1 MRRSLLKA
9 LIPAAPQRPASL
21 VRGLGLGRV
30 ALRHLPMV
38 PCAALHATGIDSAL
52 HSARLRQAASGP
64 QRVLKSLRPASLSLF
79 STKSFP
85 TAGRFAQFVK
95 DGPAYTFGLLCT
107 GLATGASLAGW
118 YYQQKEAAE
127 TRQKTIETSEV
138 SREQFEV
145 QAILAA
151 RAPFPAADKREVYV
165 QRDALEE
172 TLKSFLKLIDPRSYM
187 VVVGPR
193 GAGKSTL
200 VLHVLTELGG
210 GVLIVPVEKPSAT
223 VSELKELVLKVAL
236 EQYPKTES
244 WYATS
249 TPLKDAN
256 LAARLEAAARAGRED
271 GREEGWLPTVALEI
285 TSSGN
290 NRLIKN
296 ACTLLK
302 ELAAD
307 NPLCHGLLV
316 LSSSFAVAEL
326 TDDRYRQLFLR
337 VGQFSRDEASA
348 YLDAHFKAHVPG
360 EIATVAAVT
369 AVKERILPLTTLPNA
384 FDLLRQELSNST
396 NEADLVARA
405 EAWASKFEAAARTDV
420 EGAGNSVLNIF
431 IRDKTGKERC
441 FTTHDLM
448 RELLNTGAPVT
459 LPRATFNV
467 PSDMFATKI
476 RTSDEAKA
484 AFNVDL
490 VSKTVDFASATHR
503 KAAAELLSL
512 PPPTSSLWSWL
523 SGRRMPDV

>member
-1 MRRSLLKA
+1 
-9 LIPAAPQRPASL
+9 
-21 VRGLGLGRV
+21 
-30 ALRHLPMV
+30 MV

-52 HSARLRQAASGP
+52 HSARLRQAAAAGGP
-64 QRVLKSLRPASLSLF
+64 QHVLKSLRPASLSLF
-79 STKSFP
+79 STNSFP
-85 TAGRFAQFVK
+85 GRFARFVK
-95 DGPAYTFGLLCT
+95 GGPAFTFGLLCT
-107 GLATGASLAGW
+107 GLATGAALAGW
-118 YYQQKEAAE
+118 YSQQKEAAE
-127 TRQKTIETSEV
+127 TRQKTIETSEA
-138 SREQFEV
+138 SREQLEV

-165 QRDALEE
+165 QRDTLEE

-200 VLHVLTELGG
+200 VSHVLTELGG

-244 WYATS
+244 WYATP

-271 GREEGWLPTVALEI
+271 GREEGWLPTIVFEI
-285 TSSGN
+285 TSAGDASGDN
-290 NRLIKN
+290 TLIRN
-296 ACTLLK
+296 ACTVLK
-302 ELAAD
+302 ALAAD

-316 LSSSFAVAEL
+316 LSSSFAVAKL

-348 YLDAHFKAHVPG
+348 YLDAYFKAHVPE
-360 EIATVAAVT
+360 EIATVAAIT

-420 EGAGNSVLNIF
+420 EGAAEIHVFNTLLC
-431 IRDKTGKERC
+431 DKNGKSPFFSTRN
-441 FTTHDLM
+441 LM

-467 PSDMFATKI
+467 PSDMFASKI
-476 RTSDEAKA
+476 RKSNEAKA